1 MARKSPPQPEFDPNQ
16 PLAPEEAGE
25 IVAPEEIKSQLEP
38 IQETKPPEPEKPAI
52 RVLTLAVPVFDGV
65 IHGYCSEHVDI
76 RLNRAEAELLRRVT
90 LALNQQSARH
100 PNGRLIQ
107 GERSG
112 DTLHWLLGH
121 LAEQL
126 TQ

>member
-1 MARKSPPQPEFDPNQ
+1 MARSRQQPPAFDPNQ
-16 PLAPEEAGE
+16 PLAPEDAAEIAADEPAGE
-25 IVAPEEIKSQLEP
+25 LPPLEAKPE
-38 IQETKPPEPEKPAI
+38 I
-52 RVLTLAVPVFDGV
+52 RTLTLQVPIFDGV

-76 RLNRAEAELLRRVT
+76 RLSRAEAELLRRVT

-112 DTLHWLLGH
+112 DTMHWLLSH